1 MKLVNSI
8 FWTALLCHNIVN
20 SSALS
25 LTPPKSKKQILKS
38 KYSGNSD
45 QENING
51 DIFLSGGRFFN
62 FLQTFCRLSF
72 LIDIAIA
79 GGEQKDEHVNCT
91 DSPGYKCV
99 PYYLC
104 EDPLIPTYESSKDTQ
119 VASLRVN
126 PDEPGDSCVGFLDVC
141 CKDPSQPKSAATLSP
156 DTNAEVKNTDGENC
170 SDQPGYWCVPY
181 NLCDYEEQTKIPLN
195 CPGFL
200 NVCCKDP
207 HPPLPPRSNSENKM
221 ISIHSNLFS

>member
-8 FWTALLCHNIVN
+8 FWTALLCHNIVI

-38 KYSGNSD
+38 EYSGNSD

-51 DIFLSGGRFFN
+51 DIFLSG
-62 FLQTFCRLSF
+62 
-72 LIDIAIA
+72 

-104 EDPLIPTYESSKDTQ
+104 EDPLIPTYEPSQD
-119 VASLRVN
+119 AHDAFLRIN

-141 CKDPSQPKSAATLSP
+141 CKDPSQPKSAATTLSP

-170 SDQPGYWCVPY
+170 SDQPGYECVPY

-207 HPPLPPRSNSENKM
+207 HPPEPPRSNSENKM

>member
-1 MKLVNSI
+1 
-8 FWTALLCHNIVN
+8 VN

-25 LTPPKSKKQILKS
+25 LTPPKLKKQILKS
-38 KYSGNSD
+38 EYSGNSD

-51 DIFLSGGRFFN
+51 DIFLSG
-62 FLQTFCRLSF
+62 
-72 LIDIAIA
+72 

-104 EDPLIPTYESSKDTQ
+104 KDPLIPTYDPSQD
-119 VASLRVN
+119 AHDAFLRIN
-126 PDEPGDSCVGFLDVC
+126 PDEPGDYCVGLNLC
-141 CKDPSQPKSAATLSP
+141 CKDPSQPKSAATTLSP

-170 SDQPGYWCVPY
+170 SDQPGYECVPY
-181 NLCDYEEQTKIPLN
+181 HLCDYEEQTKIPLN

-207 HPPLPPRSNSENKM
+207 HPPEPPLSNQNKKQNDFD
-221 ISIHSNLFS
+221 S